1 VKSGAAVEIQAGE
14 RSMFLQK
21 RVRFAYMLITP
32 SLVLIT
38 LLSLFPIVEGV
49 IVSLQSQNMLRGN
62 PNAFVGFRHYSR
74 ALFEEP
80 IFWQSLFRTVYW
92 TVGSVAGAYL
102 LGLAL
107 ALLLNMN
114 IRGRGL
120 FRALFLIPWV
130 IPDVCTALLWKWL
143 YGDEF
148 GIINF
153 LLAKFGLI
161 STPVTWL
168 SNPDIAMPAVILVQT
183 WKLYPVM
190 FITLLAAL
198 QNVPGE
204 LFEAATID
212 GANIFQ
218 RFRYV
223 TMPFIKSVSLIITL
237 LASIWTFQAFDIV
250 YLLTGG
256 GPADATKILPTLVY
270 DKAFWGLEMGYA
282 AAIAMLMLVCL
293 LVISV
298 GYMLV
303 YRSQA
308 ETA

>member
-1 VKSGAAVEIQAGE
+1 
-14 RSMFLQK
+14 MFHRR
-21 RVRFAYMLITP
+21 RVRFAYLLIMP

-38 LLSLFPIVEGV
+38 LLSLYPIIEGV
-49 IVSLQSQNMLRGN
+49 IVSLQNQSMLHGD
-62 PNAFVGFRHYSR
+62 PDAFVGGAHYRR

-80 IFWQSLFRTVYW
+80 QFWQSLARTVYW
-92 TVGSVAGAYL
+92 TAGSVAGGYL
-102 LGLAL
+102 LALSL
-107 ALLLNMN
+107 ALLTNMN
-114 IRGRGL
+114 TRGRAL

-130 IPDVCTALLWKWL
+130 VPDVCTALLWKWL

-148 GIINF
+148 GVINF
-153 LLAKFGLI
+153 LLTKFGLI
-161 STPVTWL
+161 SHPVTWL
-168 SNPDIAMPAVILVQT
+168 SDPNLAMPAVIIVQI

-204 LFEAATID
+204 LVEAARID
-212 GANIFQ
+212 GANVMQ

-223 TMPFIKSVSLIITL
+223 TFPFIRPTSLVITL

-270 DKAFWGLEMGYA
+270 DKGFWALELGYA
-282 AAIAMLMLVCL
+282 SAIALLMLLCL

-298 GYMLV
+298 GFLLI
-303 YRSQA
+303 RRPQA